1 MRKDAVKALV
11 GGYTEIRQA
20 LCTIADDAD
29 EVDKTKNEAEGLIS
43 KMDELETAI
52 LCHLWAPILQRF
64 NATSTSL
71 QSPTVHWTLIM
82 LFRCCSL

>member
-20 LCTIADDAD
+20 LCTTADDAD

-43 KMDELETAI
+43 RMDELET
-52 LCHLWAPILQRF
+52 C
-64 NATSTSL
+64 NSL
-71 QSPTVHWTLIM
+71 PSVGTYTTAFQHHEHFSAESYTGP
-82 LFRCCSL
+82 